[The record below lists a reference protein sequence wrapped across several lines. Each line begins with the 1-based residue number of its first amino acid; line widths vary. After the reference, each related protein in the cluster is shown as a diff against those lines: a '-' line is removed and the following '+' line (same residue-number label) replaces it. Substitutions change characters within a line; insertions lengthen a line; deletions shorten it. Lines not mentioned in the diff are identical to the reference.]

1 MERLV
6 RRENIKHYREL
17 LREAKSE
24 AERRRVQALL
34 DEELAKQK
42 QAGDESESH

>member
-24 AERRRVQALL
+24 AERWRVEALL

-42 QAGDESESH
+42 QARVESETH